1 MIRIPNSGKAS
12 MEQIVRNKAKEQISK
27 LVFQENKAR
36 QIFQKTSISC
46 PLIHTFQGLR
56 NIHFLENLTSFVT
69 DEIQESKEIIKS
81 KRTALWKSQLE
92 IQVGNLTIWVGSTEM
107 EKL

>member
-36 QIFQKTSISC
+36 QIFRKTSISC
-46 PLIHTFQGLR
+46 PLTHTFQGLR
-56 NIHFLENLTSFVT
+56 NIHLLGNLTSFVT

-81 KRTALWKSQLE
+81 KRIAL
-92 IQVGNLTIWVGSTEM
+92 
-107 EKL
+107 